1 MGKKKSVFVAA
12 TRQNDGK
19 TMTSIGLFHN
29 FKKRFSPITYMK
41 PVGQQ
46 YLKVDS
52 KKIDKDA
59 VLFQKIYDLKSDL
72 SDISPIAVERGFTE
86 NYILNGSK
94 EELQNRVK
102 DAYNRLEAEND
113 FVLIE
118 GTGHAGV
125 GSVFDLSNAD
135 VAKLVGS
142 KVILVSIGGIGKSID
157 ELILNKACFDKVG
170 VELCGVIINKVLE
183 DKYEKINKIT
193 RLALEKHGI
202 RVLGMIPYV
211 NMLTKPTVE
220 ELYETLDAEIL
231 SGAENLL
238 NPIEKYLIGA
248 MLPHEA
254 LNYFEKNTLLVV
266 PSNREGI
273 VMTALCGSLLKQ
285 DVGYNISGIIFC
297 GAIPPH
303 PKILDLIKLTNI
315 PVLLVQEDSFSIA
328 TKLNQLLVKV
338 RSGESEKIQKIQ
350 NLTENYVDIDA
361 ICELL

>member
-59 VLFQKIYDLKSDL
+59 VLFQKIYNLKSDL

-86 NYILNGSK
+86 NYILNGNK

-157 ELILNKACFDKVG
+157 ELI
-170 VELCGVIINKVLE
+170 
-183 DKYEKINKIT
+183 
-193 RLALEKHGI
+193 
-202 RVLGMIPYV
+202 
-211 NMLTKPTVE
+211 
-220 ELYETLDAEIL
+220 
-231 SGAENLL
+231 
-238 NPIEKYLIGA
+238 
-248 MLPHEA
+248 
-254 LNYFEKNTLLVV
+254 
-266 PSNREGI
+266 
-273 VMTALCGSLLKQ
+273 
-285 DVGYNISGIIFC
+285 
-297 GAIPPH
+297 
-303 PKILDLIKLTNI
+303 
-315 PVLLVQEDSFSIA
+315 
-328 TKLNQLLVKV
+328 
-338 RSGESEKIQKIQ
+338 
-350 NLTENYVDIDA
+350 
-361 ICELL
+361 

>member
-1 MGKKKSVFVAA
+1 M
-12 TRQNDGK
+12 
-19 TMTSIGLFHN
+19 L
-29 FKKRFSPITYMK
+29 
-41 PVGQQ
+41 
-46 YLKVDS
+46 
-52 KKIDKDA
+52 
-59 VLFQKIYDLKSDL
+59 L
-72 SDISPIAVERGFTE
+72 SEAFTE
-86 NYILNGSK
+86 NYILNGNK

-220 ELYETLDAEIL
+220 ELYESLDAEIL

-254 LNYFEKNTLLVV
+254 LNYFRKKY
-266 PSNREGI
+266 I
-273 VMTALCGSLLKQ
+273 
-285 DVGYNISGIIFC
+285 ISC
-297 GAIPPH
+297 
-303 PKILDLIKLTNI
+303 
-315 PVLLVQEDSFSIA
+315 SI
-328 TKLNQLLVKV
+328 
-338 RSGESEKIQKIQ
+338 
-350 NLTENYVDIDA
+350 
-361 ICELL
+361 